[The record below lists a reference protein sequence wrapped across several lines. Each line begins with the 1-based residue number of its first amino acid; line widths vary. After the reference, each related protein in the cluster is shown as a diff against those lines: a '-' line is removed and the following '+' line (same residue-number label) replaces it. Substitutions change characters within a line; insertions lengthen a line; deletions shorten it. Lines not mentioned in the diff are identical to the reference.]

1 MESND
6 VQPGSFLAPSLQRSA
21 LDEPGISPRE
31 TKHPRRDPKFYI
43 QNVQNENKSELREQT
58 TTHMD
63 AKANDDIQLHC
74 QYLHSFIHRVWVSN
88 RRPILTFTPPS
99 ELFVI

>member
-6 VQPGSFLAPSLQRSA
+6 VQPGSFLAPSLQGRA
-21 LDEPGISPRE
+21 LDKLGISPGE
-31 TKHPRRDPKFYI
+31 KKILHQMLKMG
-43 QNVQNENKSELREQT
+43 ENDNKRELREQM

-74 QYLHSFIHRVWVSN
+74 QYLVRQTVPFIHWVWVSN
-88 RRPILTFTPPS
+88 ES
-99 ELFVI
+99 K